1 MDKGAADPPR
11 ATYRLQFNKR
21 FTFRD
26 ATRILPYLRDLGVS
40 HVYASPILEAR
51 AGSMHG
57 YDIVDHNALNPELGS
72 EAEFD
77 AFVAALRRHGLGLIL
92 DFVPNHMGIGL
103 ADNEIWLDI
112 LEYGQTSPFAHY
124 LDIDW
129 QPAKRELRNKVL
141 VPILGDHYGEILRKG
156 ELALRL
162 DPESGRFGVGYH
174 GHFLPLRPRSY
185 TVLLRHLLSLADNA
199 KNSGQVRESLDR
211 LYAEYGSHPHQRPS
225 LAVRRTSRDRAE
237 ALKKELA
244 TLAQSSETF
253 RDFVAAGLG
262 AYGGPPGTMGNCR
275 LLHRLLEAQAYR
287 LAYWRVAAHEINYRR
302 FFDVN
307 DLAGIRVELPD
318 VFEATHALVLAWARD
333 GVIDGLRIDHIDG
346 LYDPAGYCRRL
357 RDRVR
362 EERRDAGPFYIVVEK
377 ILAHHERLPED
388 WPVSGTTGYDFLNQ
402 LNGLFVDPAGERPL
416 IRAYQRFTGER
427 AAFDEV
433 LDASKRRLMDHELVS
448 ELNVLANAFDRIAEA
463 NWSTR
468 DYTREALLFAI
479 REVVARFTVYRTYV
493 TARRC
498 AATDR
503 RYIEWAVRHAKK
515 QTVIPDPSIFDFIES
530 LLTGDLV
537 RRARSGFP
545 RAAAVRAAMK
555 FQQYTGPVMAKSLE
569 DTSFY
574 RYVPLLSLNE
584 VGGDPRRFGTTPVAF
599 DYANQDRLRHWPSAM
614 LATSTHDTKRGED
627 VRARLNVL
635 SELPREWEAALRHWA
650 RLNKRHKTP
659 LDDGEAPDRIDEYL
673 VYQAVI
679 GSWPVE
685 LLDDAGDSG
694 AVARFA
700 ARIEAYALKAVREAK
715 RVSSWTNPNPGYE
728 KALSDFIVASMDAGR
743 LNPFLDAALPFIR
756 RIAGLGL
763 INSLAQL
770 TLKLCAPG
778 VPDTYQGTEL
788 WDLSLVDPDNRR
800 PVDYGA
806 RRAAI
811 GRIDEIGGRV
821 ELLLQNWKTGH
832 AKLHVLRSLLRARQ
846 ENPMLFHQGAYLP
859 LAVEEDAEGRV
870 LAFARLWD
878 ETALVVAAPRFVS
891 SLGGDGQAP
900 PLGSAWGERAI
911 ILPDA
916 LKRCRFRNLFTTDD
930 VAVAFGAA
938 QLRLRVAEIFA
949 RFPTAVLCG
958 R

>member
-1 MDKGAADPPR
+1 MGKGAADPPR

-26 ATRILPYLRDLGVS
+26 ATRIVPYLRDLGVS
-40 HVYASPILEAR
+40 HVYASPILAAR

-77 AFVAALRRHGLGLIL
+77 ALVAALHRHGLGLIL

-103 ADNEIWLDI
+103 ADNQIWLDI

-124 LDIDW
+124 LDIEW
-129 QPAKRELRNKVL
+129 QPAKREMRNKVL

-162 DPESGRFGVGYH
+162 DTESGRFGVDYH

-185 TVLLRHLLSLADNA
+185 AVLLQHLLSLAGNA
-199 KNSGQVRESLDR
+199 ESCGRFREPLDR
-211 LYAEYGSHPHQRPS
+211 LRAAYGSPPGRRAS
-225 LAVRRTSRDRAE
+225 LAVRRTGRDRAE

-244 TLAQSSETF
+244 ALARSSESF
-253 RDFVAAGLG
+253 REFVAAGLR
-262 AYGGPPGTMGNCR
+262 AYGGPPGSAGNCL
-275 LLHRLLEAQAYR
+275 LLHRMLEAQAYR

-302 FFDVN
+302 FFDIN
-307 DLAGIRVELPD
+307 DLAGIRVELAD
-318 VFEATHALVLAWARD
+318 VFEATHARVLAWARD

-362 EERRDAGPFYIVVEK
+362 EERQGGGPFYIIVEK

-416 IRAYQRFTGER
+416 VRAYQRFTGER

-433 LDASKRRLMDHELVS
+433 LDRSKRRLMDHELVS

-493 TARRC
+493 TGRQC
-498 AATDR
+498 AAADR
-503 RYIEWAVRHAKK
+503 RYIEWAVRQAKK
-515 QTVIPDPSIFDFIES
+515 QTVIPDPSIFDFIEG

-537 RRARSGFP
+537 RRSRSGFP

-555 FQQYTGPVMAKSLE
+555 FQQYTGPMMAKSLE

-584 VGGDPRRFGTTPVAF
+584 VGGDPRRFGTTPAAF
-599 DYANQDRLRHWPSAM
+599 DYMNQDRLRHWPAAM

-635 SELPREWEAALRHWA
+635 SELPREWEAVLRHWA
-650 RLNKRHKTP
+650 RLNKRHKTQ

-673 VYQAVI
+673 VYQAMV
-679 GSWPVE
+679 GSWPME
-685 LLDDAGDSG
+685 LLDDAGDPG
-694 AVARFA
+694 AMARFA
-700 ARIEAYALKAVREAK
+700 ARVEGYAMKAVREAK
-715 RVSSWTNPNPGYE
+715 RVSSWTNPNPDYE
-728 KALSDFIVASMDAGR
+728 KALGAFVAASLDAGR
-743 LNPFLDAALPFIR
+743 PNPFFDAALPFIR
-756 RIAGLGL
+756 RIARLGL

-770 TLKLCAPG
+770 TLKLCVPG
-778 VPDTYQGTEL
+778 VPDTYQGAEL

-800 PVDYGA
+800 PVDYA
-806 RRAAI
+806 LRRAAA
-811 GRIDEIGGRV
+811 GRIDDGGGRT
-821 ELLLQNWKTGH
+821 ESMLQSWKTGEV
-832 AKLHVLRSLLRARQ
+832 KLHVLRSLLRARR
-846 ENPMLFHQGAYLP
+846 ENPMLFRQGSYVP

-870 LAFARLWD
+870 LAFARVW
-878 ETALVVAAPRFVS
+878 EGTALVVVAPRFVS
-891 SLGGDGQAP
+891 SLGDGRAP
-900 PLGSAWGERAI
+900 PLGSAWGERAVVV
-911 ILPDA
+911 PDA
-916 LKRCRFRNLFTTDD
+916 LKQCRFRNLLATGDI
-930 VAVAFGAA
+930 AVAPCSG
-938 QLRLRVAEIFA
+938 QPRLRVAEVLA
-949 RFPTAVLCG
+949 RFPTAVLLG